1 MGITAEPFRA
11 CGSDHLSI
19 RRDRSTNGDVVF
31 PMLVWRLHNDRDQ
44 HVDCFLQV
52 TVTGAYRIRL
62 QCGGDLTFT
71 ALAIDWRAARQVID
85 QRREELLRQGWQP
98 ST

>member
-1 MGITAEPFRA
+1 
-11 CGSDHLSI
+11 
-19 RRDRSTNGDVVF
+19 
-31 PMLVWRLHNDRDQ
+31 MLVWRLHNDRDQ
-44 HVDCFLQV
+44 HVDCYLQV

-71 ALAIDWRAARQVID
+71 ALAIDWGAARQVID